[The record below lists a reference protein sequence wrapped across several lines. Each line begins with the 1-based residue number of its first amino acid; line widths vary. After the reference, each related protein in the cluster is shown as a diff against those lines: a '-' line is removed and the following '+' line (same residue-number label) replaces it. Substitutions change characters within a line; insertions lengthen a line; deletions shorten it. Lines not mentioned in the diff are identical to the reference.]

1 MRQQLIREGK
11 EPIYQNLPIHERM
24 MIDTSGQDQ
33 EEEENEDL
41 NTTNYEKDIA
51 DDDIEEARQV
61 IFGFV
66 VKVESSREKL
76 FENL

>member
-1 MRQQLIREGK
+1 
-11 EPIYQNLPIHERM
+11 M